1 MSKKSHRRKLWKTQL
16 ICKAFLNYSQAIGL
30 LSTLEFAVFL
40 TQKTV
45 AYEYN
50 CTFFQIF
57 PLLRFISLY
66 LDLPKPVAEV
76 DTMFNKSFITNY
88 LFFPTIIRISP
99 LHYKISWFIL
109 WVEENSHN
117 RTSQNLGFFGFV
129 LYNKWNFFSSI
140 SLPVKILG

>member
-16 ICKAFLNYSQAIGL
+16 ICKAILNYSQAIGL

-76 DTMFNKSFITNY
+76 DTMFTNHLSPITFFFLLLLEFLPCITKFLGLSCGWKKTAAIRPPKIWVFLALCYITNGTS
-88 LFFPTIIRISP
+88 FHP
-99 LHYKISWFIL
+99 LVFL
-109 WVEENSHN
+109 WK
-117 RTSQNLGFFGFV
+117 
-129 LYNKWNFFSSI
+129 Y
-140 SLPVKILG
+140 